1 MRYIKTYKLF
11 EEFLIEQNTFKLLI
25 GNNLVSEVKFNIEP
39 QDEFFNANYV
49 SIYELQTF
57 EQFRN
62 KGYAKYLLHEIFN
75 YVKNTLKIDIITLI
89 VNKDNHKAINLYFNS
104 GFQIFM
110 EYEDSYSLVKKL

>member
-49 SIYELQTF
+49 SIYEL
-57 EQFRN
+57 
-62 KGYAKYLLHEIFN
+62 
-75 YVKNTLKIDIITLI
+75 
-89 VNKDNHKAINLYFNS
+89 
-104 GFQIFM
+104 
-110 EYEDSYSLVKKL
+110 